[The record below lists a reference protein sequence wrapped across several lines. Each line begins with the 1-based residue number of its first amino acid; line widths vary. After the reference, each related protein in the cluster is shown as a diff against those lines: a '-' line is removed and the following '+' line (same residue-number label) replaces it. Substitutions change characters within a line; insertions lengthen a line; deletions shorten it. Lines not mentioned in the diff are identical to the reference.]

1 MNDDPTPI
9 GTVELLVKDQYGST
23 VFHPH
28 NDAAK
33 HIAAIAGTKTLTLQT
48 IEHAMRL
55 GFEVHYIHPQFAPPR
70 LNTNPYEELLPPS
83 I

>member
-1 MNDDPTPI
+1 MNDDPIPI
-9 GTVELLVKDQYGST
+9 GTVELLVKDQYGAT

-28 NDAAK
+28 NDMAK

-48 IEHAMRL
+48 IQHALEM

-70 LNTNPYEELLPPS
+70 LNPPTRRTPACTQ
-83 I
+83 